1 MGTHS
6 SILAWRTL
14 WTEEPGRL
22 QSQGRKESDKTK
34 HSIDIERDYY
44 IELGH
49 EIVKDDKS
57 FAEWSERLDTQ
68 ESQQAEVPA

>member
-1 MGTHS
+1 MKIPWRRGWEPIPVFLPGEPYGQRS
-6 SILAWRTL
+6 LAGYSPSGHT
-14 WTEEPGRL
+14 
-22 QSQGRKESDKTK
+22 ESDTTK

-57 FAEWSERLDTQ
+57 FAEWSERLDT
-68 ESQQAEVPA
+68 